1 VLAQGAVAELKAS
14 LHRDVVIRIEG
25 VISAK
30 ATEAVQALSGV
41 NRAATVAV
49 NGHSQLTV
57 VTENQQAL
65 LPRLIETLTQHS
77 AVMQKITPEEVTLED
92 VFIAR
97 TGRTLADDTRV
108 K

>member
-1 VLAQGAVAELKAS
+1 VQS
-14 LHRDVVIRIEG
+14 LPG
-25 VISAK
+25 VS
-30 ATEAVQALSGV
+30 
-41 NRAATVAV
+41 RAAITAV
-49 NGHSQLTV
+49 NGHTQLTV
-57 VTENQQAL
+57 VAEGHQTL
-65 LPRLIETLTQHS
+65 LPQLIQTLTAHN